1 MPTPNNFIE
10 VNIVQAVPEANT
22 NVNPP
27 TLNTKFKSGKITF
40 NPDDISAYG
49 EYWDSNGQQFIS
61 GKTQV
66 ALGLTGF
73 IYNGTVSAFEN
84 ELP

>member
-1 MPTPNNFIE
+1 MPIPENFIE
-10 VNIVQAVPEANT
+10 VDIVQGVTEPNA

-27 TLNTKFKSGKITF
+27 VLNTKFVSSKITF
-40 NPDDISAYG
+40 DTNAISAYG
-49 EYWDSNGQQFIS
+49 EYWDLGGQKFIS

-66 ALGLTGF
+66 TLGLTGF
-73 IYNGTVSAFEN
+73 IYDGSVLDFEN